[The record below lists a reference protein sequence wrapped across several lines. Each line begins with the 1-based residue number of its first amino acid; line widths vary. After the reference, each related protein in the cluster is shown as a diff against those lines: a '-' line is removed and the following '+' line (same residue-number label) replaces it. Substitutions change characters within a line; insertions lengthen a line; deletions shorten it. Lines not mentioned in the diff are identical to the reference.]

1 MDMEKKLQDAVNEQI
16 KNELYS
22 AYMYLSMATY
32 FDGEKMPGFAAWMK
46 AQAKEEYSHAMKLYD
61 NLADRGARVLLKA
74 IEQPPVNFNS
84 PLEVFEQTLAHEK
97 KVTKM
102 IENLYVMATEMKD
115 IAASVMLQ
123 WFVAEQVEEES
134 TASGIVEALK
144 RLKDKSEPLFMLEK
158 ELGKRG

>member
-1 MDMEKKLQDAVNEQI
+1 MDMDKKLQDAINEQI

-32 FDGEKMPGFAAWMK
+32 FDYENMRGFAAWMK
-46 AQAKEEYSHAMKLYD
+46 AQAKEEYAHAMKLYGH
-61 NLADRGARVLLKA
+61 LADRGARVSLKA

-102 IENLYVMATEMKD
+102 IEALYILASDLKD
-115 IAASVMLQ
+115 TAASIMLQ
-123 WFVAEQVEEES
+123 WFVTEQVEEES
-134 TASGIVEALK
+134 TASGIVGTLK
-144 RLKDKSEPLFMLEK
+144 MLKDESQSIFMFDR
-158 ELGKRG
+158 ELGKRE